1 MASVSFFNRKRHSI
15 KLLMVSRRIYYDTL
29 STMGR
34 GRGVAGNGRGG
45 RPTMIYHVAMRS
57 CSENPKADK
66 RTAGFLAGPSLL
78 LVNIFF
84 VARFFF
90 LEQSWRLINTMSIYS
105 VKTSDFR
112 QKSQSLF
119 ASVCYC
125 TWLSI
130 NIF

>member
-34 GRGVAGNGRGG
+34 GVAGNGRGG

-57 CSENPKADK
+57 YSENPKADK

-90 LEQSWRLINTMSIYS
+90 VEQSWRPINTMSIYS

-112 QKSQSLF
+112 QKS
-119 ASVCYC
+119 
-125 TWLSI
+125 
-130 NIF
+130 